1 MPPGSQSDPGGS
13 EPGASAP
20 GTQTQAWGTAPS
32 AWRPS
37 TALQWASHVGRARRR
52 PWIAFYHSHSN
63 WSSRKFCRRA
73 GSQMFLLS
81 YSSQSCDFLTQ
92 GDVKCQLPPPRW
104 ALWLGLCVPLD
115 GGLLWDTQQTQCL
128 LMWLDIKKKRN
139 SVYSQLVTSLNCNAA
154 PRLLKTYL
162 HPSLQEAAVR
172 VKINILTCDL

>member
-32 AWRPS
+32 AWWPS

-52 PWIAFYHSHSN
+52 
-63 WSSRKFCRRA
+63 R
-73 GSQMFLLS
+73 GLLS
-81 YSSQSCDFLTQ
+81 TTVTLIGAQGNSAGALGARCFSSPTQARAATSWLRETSSASCPPLT
-92 GDVKCQLPPPRW
+92 GLSDLGFVC
-104 ALWLGLCVPLD
+104 LWMEGFSE
-115 GGLLWDTQQTQCL
+115 THNKQCL
-128 LMWLDIKKKRN
+128 LMWLDNKKKRN

-162 HPSLQEAAVR
+162 QPSLQKAAVR

>member
-92 GDVKCQLPPPRW
+92 GDVKCQLPPP
-104 ALWLGLCVPLD
+104 AGLSDSGFVCLWMEGFSETHNKHSASWCDL
-115 GGLLWDTQQTQCL
+115 
-128 LMWLDIKKKRN
+128 ISKRN
-139 SVYSQLVTSLNCNAA
+139 VIRSIANWLHHWTAM
-154 PRLLKTYL
+154 PLLAYWK
-162 HPSLQEAAVR
+162 H
-172 VKINILTCDL
+172 IFILPYKRQPYEWK